1 MLLPINLLIIDI
13 IAYVWVPSGQSLLF
27 QLFRLL
33 ILLSLLFLTLLL
45 QQWFPMTIMCL
56 DLKNL
61 TKNLGMILQAPAHL
75 QHLLFLLHMTPCDA
89 GWMTETPQRR
99 TGRTPMAIP
108 CQLIDF
114 GTLHPS
120 ATLLLTMW
128 DLAWE

>member
-13 IAYVWVPSGQSLLF
+13 IASVLSARRTV
-27 QLFRLL
+27 L
-33 ILLSLLFLTLLL
+33 IISIIEVIALIVTIVSDILL
-45 QQWFPMTIMCL
+45 QQWFPMTIMCP

-89 GWMTETPQRR
+89 GWRMETPQRR

-108 CQLIDF
+108 CELIDF

-120 ATLLLTMW
+120 STLQLTMW